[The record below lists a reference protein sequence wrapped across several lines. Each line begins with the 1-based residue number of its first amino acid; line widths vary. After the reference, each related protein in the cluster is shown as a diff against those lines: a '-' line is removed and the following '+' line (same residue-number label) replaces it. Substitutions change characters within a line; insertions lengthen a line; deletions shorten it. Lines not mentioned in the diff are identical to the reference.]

1 MVTYAAG
8 YIAAFATFLII
19 DAIWISA
26 VMRPIFE
33 RNLGDFLLETPR
45 LEAAA
50 IFYAFYIAGVL
61 YFAVSPAL
69 STGSLRVALLN
80 GAILGFLAYGTY
92 EATNM
97 ATLKGWTY
105 MMVAIDV
112 AWGMTL
118 TALSAVMA
126 FLCVRW
132 MNG

>member
-1 MVTYAAG
+1 MATYAAG
-8 YIAAFATFLII
+8 YIAALATFLII

-33 RNLGDFLLETPR
+33 RNLGDLLLETPR

-50 IFYAFYIAGVL
+50 VFYAFYIAGVL
-61 YFAVSPAL
+61 YFAVGPAL
-69 STGSLRVALLN
+69 AAGSLRVALLN
-80 GAILGFLAYGTY
+80 GALLGFLAYGTY

-105 MMVAIDV
+105 IMVAIDV
-112 AWGMTL
+112 VWGMTL
-118 TALSAVMA
+118 TALSAVVA
-126 FLCVRW
+126 FSWLRW